1 MLNSY
6 YDKSATFDPEY
17 KDEWEFLEQ
26 FILHQVMVINLS
38 KYYEFSIKLNCHRHR
53 TSAQKK
59 QLCVALIAGSLLT
72 QGAGNSEIH
81 VIIHGIR
88 KYNIIIYKIVV
99 LYYLLSVPKNQNP
112 VMLVCL

>member
-17 KDEWEFLEQ
+17 KDEWEFLEIS
-26 FILHQVMVINLS
+26 FHTRSWSFTVC
-38 KYYEFSIKLNCHRHR
+38 KYYESNLIVIVIDLLCRKKLF
-53 TSAQKK
+53 
-59 QLCVALIAGSLLT
+59 VALIAGCSLT

-88 KYNIIIYKIVV
+88 KYYISFIK
-99 LYYLLSVPKNQNP
+99 
-112 VMLVCL
+112 